1 MSAGVDVA
9 ANAFG
14 AIAMV
19 ICNHLM
25 AAQTRHC
32 LGTTLPGMRFPM
44 IRSLAALA
52 LILATSSA
60 GADTTTENLAKYHRL
75 RQRLV
80 TEFTVV
86 GPGQGQSQPAPE
98 RMDAIGLMKWGDGTI
113 ALGFYLGVLAS
124 EHHMLSNP
132 ARFPGADGGDA
143 GRLATTRDE
152 LYHALLALERLDE
165 MADAAFEAPCTTT
178 PSLNGFFLRDDVPA
192 DFHTNFAGIS
202 VIQSDFIDPTLTNKE
217 QSQDQVYHVQHGLAL
232 VVALVPSSVVVQ
244 GRALRAWAIEQGDR
258 ITRHFAKGDWVIRNP
273 ACGNRAVNR
282 GEAAIGY
289 SHGETFAAAYLTDG
303 AHAPTTASLWS
314 TIWNTLKNP
323 SNPTYDDEDNL
334 HMALAIMAVGD
345 GYAGDT
351 AEVIA
356 TLAET
361 QDWPMY
367 PLLHRTLHPTHGGF
381 CTTAPGVNSRTRE
394 MLDEL
399 PPYNPGD
406 AGNSGEP
413 SCPGPSGP
421 APHGFTTHNRFIRG
435 KSQAYVGP
443 TGCEG
448 IRYHGLDYML
458 LHNLYAIATPGT
470 WNGDPAADP
479 CAIVADVDPGSS
491 EDGGIAG
498 GDAGTTDP
506 EMTAPGGCGCD
517 SSSGDLSPPLLVLLL
532 PWLMRRRR

>member
-1 MSAGVDVA
+1 
-9 ANAFG
+9 
-14 AIAMV
+14 
-19 ICNHLM
+19 
-25 AAQTRHC
+25 
-32 LGTTLPGMRFPM
+32 
-44 IRSLAALA
+44 
-52 LILATSSA
+52 
-60 GADTTTENLAKYHRL
+60 
-75 RQRLV
+75 
-80 TEFTVV
+80 
-86 GPGQGQSQPAPE
+86 
-98 RMDAIGLMKWGDGTI
+98 MKWGDGTI
-113 ALGFYLGVLAS
+113 SLGFYLGVLAS

-132 ARFPGADGGDA
+132 ARFPGADGGDPE
-143 GRLATTRDE
+143 RLATTRDE
-152 LYHALLALERLDE
+152 LYHALRALERLDE

-192 DFHTNFAGIS
+192 DFHTNFSGIS
-202 VIQSDFIDPTLTNKE
+202 TIQSDFLDPTLTNKE
-217 QSQDQVYHVQHGLAL
+217 ESQDQVYHVQHGLAL
-232 VVALVPSSVVVQ
+232 VVALVPSNVVVR

-282 GEAAIGY
+282 GEAAIGF
-289 SHGETFAAAYLTDG
+289 SHGETMAAAYLTDG
-303 AHAPTTASLWS
+303 AHTPSTASLWS
-314 TIWNTLKNP
+314 TIWNTLRQP
-323 SNPTYDDEDNL
+323 SNPTYNDEDNL

-345 GYAGDT
+345 GYAADT

-381 CTTAPGVNSRTRE
+381 CATAPGVNSRTRE

-399 PPYNPGD
+399 P
-406 AGNSGEP
+406 AAGEP
-413 SCPGPSGP
+413 ACPGPNP

-479 CAIVADVDPGSS
+479 CAIVADVDPASAS
-491 EDGGIAG
+491 DAG
-498 GDAGTTDP
+498 PTDGDAGTIDS
-506 EMTAPGGCGCD
+506 GGCD
-517 SSSGDLSPPLLVLLL
+517 ASKHDLSWPLLVLLL
-532 PWLMRRRR
+532 PWLMRAVLIRSPR